1 MFGCAKRAL
10 GLSFFFFFVVKMKR
24 PSSKFV
30 LSLICMRICC
40 ADQEGESLC
49 LCGEMHGTR

>member
-10 GLSFFFFFVVKMKR
+10 GLSFFVVKMKR